1 MRKRIAGLAAAG
13 LMMLIL
19 SACAG
24 PVEQLETLENTA
36 SSSISQTEV
45 LAENFDDNLNG
56 LCEYMLANQA
66 VIGERVEMSYK
77 EIGAIGGYRYRFKY
91 NGSTVQAE
99 FYEFDLDNLNDK
111 AKECLNSTKEKG
123 SFPLLGNDVP
133 ATLSGK
139 YMLIYTDTS
148 KEQANTEKRDETVD
162 LFVSFH
168 S

>member
-1 MRKRIAGLAAAG
+1 
-13 LMMLIL
+13 
-19 SACAG
+19 
-24 PVEQLETLENTA
+24 
-36 SSSISQTEV
+36 
-45 LAENFDDNLNG
+45 
-56 LCEYMLANQA
+56 MLANQA

-162 LFVSFH
+162 LFASFH